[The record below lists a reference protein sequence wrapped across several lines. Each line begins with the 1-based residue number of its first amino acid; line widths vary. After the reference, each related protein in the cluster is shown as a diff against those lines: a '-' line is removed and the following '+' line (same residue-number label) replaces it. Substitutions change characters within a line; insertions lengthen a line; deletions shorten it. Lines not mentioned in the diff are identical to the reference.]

1 MNLAQ
6 ARDAMVDSQVRTADV
21 TDARILHA
29 MRTLPRERFAP
40 PRQQAL
46 AYADLDLE
54 VAPGR
59 VLMRPRDL
67 AKLVQALAPQAHER
81 ALEIGGGTGYGA
93 ALLARL
99 CKTVVALDCEPALS
113 AAARAAFETVGI
125 ANITV
130 VTSSLEAGW
139 QDGAPYDVILLNGGC
154 EIVPEAWLK
163 QLAAN
168 GRLGAVVRSGGAG
181 AARIYTR
188 AGDTVS
194 YRSAFDAAPPVAPGL
209 HEPPTF
215 RF

>member
-6 ARDAMVDSQVRTADV
+6 ARDAMLESQVRTADV

-40 PRQQAL
+40 SAKQAL
-46 AYADLDLE
+46 AYADLDLD

-59 VLMRPRDL
+59 SLLRPRDL

-81 ALEIGGGTGYGA
+81 ALEIGGASGYGA

-99 CKTVVALDCEPALS
+99 CKEVAALDSEPALS
-113 AAARAAFETVGI
+113 AAARAAFESTGFS
-125 ANITV
+125 NITV
-130 VTSSLEAGW
+130 VTSPLEGGW
-139 QDGAPYDVILLNGGC
+139 QDGAPYDVILLNGAC
-154 EIVPEAWLK
+154 EFVPEVWLK

-168 GRLGAVVRSGGAG
+168 GRLGAIVRSGGAG

-188 AGDTVS
+188 AGDSVS
-194 YRSAFDAAPPVAPGL
+194 YRSVFDAAPPVAPGL
-209 HEPPTF
+209 HQPATF